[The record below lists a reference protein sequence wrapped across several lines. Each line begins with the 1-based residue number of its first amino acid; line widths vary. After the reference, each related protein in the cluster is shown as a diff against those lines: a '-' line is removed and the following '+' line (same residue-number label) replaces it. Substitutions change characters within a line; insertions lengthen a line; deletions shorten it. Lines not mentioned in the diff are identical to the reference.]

1 MNQRDPNAYTINKSK
16 YHAEVLSY
24 RNFLFEGNPMDKHFE
39 SRVRNLKVILNN
51 YLDTSH
57 NQLDLWLADFFRK
70 NKKYGSK
77 DRRFYRDN
85 MFGILRSHGLLL
97 FSIDPSLTREKFSN
111 IDTPD
116 QLNTHIRSLDLA
128 NVVETLPRLQEILPD
143 LLNELDHSN
152 LTDLA
157 IACSSDKK
165 HAQRLQERIESSYVG
180 KEQSFLKLLHSQP
193 KAWIR
198 INDPKQIQNLE
209 KEAHAEDVEISQSN
223 DVYFLS
229 QSPKIKN
236 FKTFRNGVFD
246 FQDIA
251 SQKLIDGIP
260 EDLMPKNIW
269 DACAGAGGKSLA
281 LANKFPK
288 ARIFSSDTRS
298 HKISELQKRAKTQRI
313 TNIKAFTQDATK
325 EISVDLAKNY
335 AIPKFDLILID
346 APCSSSG
353 VLRRS
358 PDTKFRITDES
369 LDDLQ
374 KIQLDILENAF
385 NYLSP
390 KGCIIY
396 STCSVYEKENE
407 QIVEK
412 FMESHSQLEIYEMKM
427 EGSPDWDSDSMFKS
441 VLVKK

>member
-1 MNQRDPNAYTINKSK
+1 
-16 YHAEVLSY
+16 
-24 RNFLFEGNPMDKHFE
+24 
-39 SRVRNLKVILNN
+39 
-51 YLDTSH
+51 
-57 NQLDLWLADFFRK
+57 
-70 NKKYGSK
+70 
-77 DRRFYRDN
+77 

-97 FSIDPSLTREKFSN
+97 FSIDPTLTREKFSN

-116 QLNTHIRSLDLA
+116 QLKTHVRSLDLA
-128 NVVETLPRLQEILPD
+128 IVEALPRLKEMLPD
-143 LLNELDHSN
+143 LLSELDHSN

-165 HAQRLQERIESSYVG
+165 HAQRLQERIVHSYVG

-209 KEAHAEDVEISQSN
+209 KEAHAENVEISQSN

-251 SQKLIDGIP
+251 SQKLIDDIP
-260 EDLMPKNIW
+260 ENLIPKNIW

-313 TNIKAFTQDATK
+313 HKHK
-325 EISVDLAKNY
+325 S
-335 AIPKFDLILID
+335 
-346 APCSSSG
+346 
-353 VLRRS
+353 
-358 PDTKFRITDES
+358 
-369 LDDLQ
+369 
-374 KIQLDILENAF
+374 
-385 NYLSP
+385 
-390 KGCIIY
+390 IY
-396 STCSVYEKENE
+396 TRCY
-407 QIVEK
+407 
-412 FMESHSQLEIYEMKM
+412 
-427 EGSPDWDSDSMFKS
+427 
-441 VLVKK
+441 